1 MALNIK
7 NPRTEQ
13 LAKQVA
19 QEAGE
24 TLTEAVTRALEER
37 LERLSG
43 SRNTPNLLN
52 ALLEISNRCSRLPD
66 LDLRSADEVLGYNEQ
81 GSFEDGY

>member
-7 NPRTEQ
+7 NSRTEQ
-13 LAKQVA
+13 LAKMVA
-19 QEAGE
+19 KETGE

-43 SRNTPNLLN
+43 RRQTPNLLET
-52 ALLEISNRCSRLPD
+52 LREISKRCSSLPD
-66 LDLRSADEVLGYNEQ
+66 LDSRPADEILGYDEN
-81 GSFEDGY
+81 GSFGHGD

>member
-7 NPRTEQ
+7 NVRTEQ

-19 QEAGE
+19 LETGE

-37 LERLSG
+37 LERLTG
-43 SRNTPNLLN
+43 RRQTPDRFA
-52 ALLEISNRCSRLPD
+52 ALLEISQRCGSLPD
-66 LDLRSADEVLGYNEQ
+66 LDSRTADDILGYGEQ
-81 GSFEDGY
+81 GQFSDGD

>member
-19 QEAGE
+19 KETGE
-24 TLTEAVTRALEER
+24 SLTEAVTRALEER

-43 SRNTPNLLN
+43 SRQTPDRLQ
-52 ALLEISNRCSRLPD
+52 AMLEISKRCSRLPD
-66 LDLRSADEVLGYNEQ
+66 LDSRSADEILGYNEQ
-81 GSFEDGY
+81 GSFENGH